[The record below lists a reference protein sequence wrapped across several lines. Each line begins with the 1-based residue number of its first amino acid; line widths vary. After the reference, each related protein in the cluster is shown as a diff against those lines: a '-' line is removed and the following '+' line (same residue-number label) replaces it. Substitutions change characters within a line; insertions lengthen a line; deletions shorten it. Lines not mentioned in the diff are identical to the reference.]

1 MWCVMHWL
9 GINESEW
16 LVQLCSPI
24 RVQQRRRVG
33 VGDMYI
39 DVFGVGVGVHN
50 GSVSLSSVHYLII
63 A

>member
-1 MWCVMHWL
+1 MWCEMHKL

-24 RVQQRRRVG
+24 SVRQRSRVG
-33 VGDMYI
+33 VGDIYI

-50 GSVSLSSVHYLII
+50 SSVSLSSVCYLII